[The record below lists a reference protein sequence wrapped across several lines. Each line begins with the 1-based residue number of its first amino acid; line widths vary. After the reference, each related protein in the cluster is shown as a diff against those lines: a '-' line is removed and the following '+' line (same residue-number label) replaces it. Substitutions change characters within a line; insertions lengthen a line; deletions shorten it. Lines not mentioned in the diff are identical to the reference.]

1 VIWGKADLGTTS
13 TRRATMVSKTKS
25 AEIKQPKKGA
35 EIPPNNTC
43 NNSTFFLVSYRR
55 KGNFSYP
62 WRRRLQE
69 NRRKKQQHLTLE
81 NTSQQKP
88 ENQNIAM
95 NFISVQTNHWAFVA
109 VLFWWVF

>member
-1 VIWGKADLGTTS
+1 LSRTEEKETFH
-13 TRRATMVSKTKS
+13 TRGGDAYKRID
-25 AEIKQPKKGA
+25 E
-35 EIPPNNTC
+35 
-43 NNSTFFLVSYRR
+43 
-55 KGNFSYP
+55 
-62 WRRRLQE
+62 
-69 NRRKKQQHLTLE
+69 KKQQHLTLE